1 MPSFPQTLSLLGL
14 VSLVGA
20 AAAPSPAAAQRKD
33 GGRSTVRTER
43 RDAPK
48 VGTEPFVAG
57 AGSDASGQH
66 LILVLGGQGPKV
78 FLAKKGQAPVP
89 VKVLDIDR
97 VKDAFV
103 VDTMG
108 LGELSF
114 STRESRV
121 VKAGSIGF
129 RPESKGFVMDA
140 EVDLELIGAT
150 FAVATGAPPAA
161 PAKEATTAPV
171 QGLKNAKRQGK
182 RQDARRDG
190 KRAMSKKKVQA
201 RRPTKGRSGR

>member
-20 AAAPSPAAAQRKD
+20 AAAPSPAAAQRKES
-33 GGRSTVRTER
+33 GRASVRTEA
-43 RDAPK
+43 RDAQK

-57 AGSDASGQH
+57 AGADASGRH
-66 LILVLGGQGPKV
+66 LVLVLGGQGPKV
-78 FLAKKGQAPVP
+78 FLAEKGKAPVP
-89 VKVLDIDR
+89 IKVLNIDR
-97 VKDAFV
+97 VRDAFV

-129 RPESKGFVMDA
+129 RPESQGFVMDA

-150 FAVATGAPPAA
+150 FGVAIGAPPAA
-161 PAKEATTAPV
+161 PATAATSAPV
-171 QGLKNAKRQGK
+171 QGLKNARSKGK
-182 RQDARRDG
+182 RPDARRDG
-190 KRAMSKKKVQA
+190 KRAAVKKKAQA
-201 RRPTKGRSGR
+201 RRPTKARSGR